1 MGLLCSPSHHRPDCV
16 RHHVLSFF
24 IRSGRATRG
33 VAMAAIFK
41 SSSSDSLGRG
51 DIFEAVFFPLTPWR

>member
-16 RHHVLSFF
+16 RHHVLRRF
-24 IRSGRATRG
+24 IRSGRVIPG
-33 VAMAAIFK
+33 VAMTAVFK
-41 SSSSDSLGRG
+41 SSSSDSLGQG